1 MSKKMSLVYALIG
14 LGLVIWWALTQ
25 SSIPVALLLVL
36 LVVLAVH
43 IVRHTRSER
52 ERKHDID
59 EADARAGFPS
69 PPERSL

>member
-1 MSKKMSLVYALIG
+1 MSKTISLIYAVIG
-14 LGLVIWWALTQ
+14 LGLVLWWALTQ

-43 IVRHTRSER
+43 IVRHTRSDKQ
-52 ERKHDID
+52 RKHDID
-59 EADARAGFPS
+59 ETDARAGFPS